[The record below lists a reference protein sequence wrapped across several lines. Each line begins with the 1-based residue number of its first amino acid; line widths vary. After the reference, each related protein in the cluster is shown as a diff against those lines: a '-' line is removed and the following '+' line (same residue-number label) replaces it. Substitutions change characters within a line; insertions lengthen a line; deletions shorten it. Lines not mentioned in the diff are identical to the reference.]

1 MMFYFF
7 IPRLIHC
14 NSENIPANKFVSYI
28 IGFHI
33 HCLPSI
39 YLRPYSPHHPHPP
52 STIHLLSSIIH
63 VPPLIHHPP
72 FSFIIHPHSLCSS
85 IIHFGGHL
93 YQSCA
98 LVRGSCLCRRRGAR
112 VVVGSDVRSLACRC
126 RAAFGR
132 CCGCCNLWRRAFAGR
147 ND

>member
-1 MMFYFF
+1 MFYFF
-7 IPRLIHC
+7 IPRLIYC

-39 YLRPYSPHHPHPP
+39 FAHTPPIIHILHPP
-52 STIHLLSSIIH
+52 STIFHPSCTIFIYHPSN
-63 VPPLIHHPP
+63 PL
-72 FSFIIHPHSLCSS
+72 FSS

-112 VVVGSDVRSLACRC
+112 VAVASDVCSLACRC

-132 CCGCCNLWRRAFAGR
+132 CCGCCNLLRRACAGC
-147 ND
+147 NDE